1 VFHTTTCYNII
12 ARINQTNKGD
22 NQMST
27 ALQIA
32 EYLDDMDMFGIESTE
47 IKTAGLYSVRGENT
61 TLVAEHGDVYEM
73 LESVEAQ
80 AVAMLSDAVVVRTCG
95 WAAPITDG
103 DDPEAGVAP
112 SQHSQR
118 RRVRLL
124 VVAKAGE
131 TASVLR
137 FTDDWANPIFDE
149 GQATGS
155 LADAVQSLFV

>member
-1 VFHTTTCYNII
+1 
-12 ARINQTNKGD
+12 
-22 NQMST
+22 MST

-32 EYLDDMDMFGIESTE
+32 EYLDDMDMFGIETADNT
-47 IKTAGLYSVRGENT
+47 KAGLYSVRGENT
-61 TLVAEHGDVYEM
+61 MLVAEHGDVYEM
-73 LESVEAQ
+73 LDTVEAT
-80 AVAMLSDAVVVRTCG
+80 AVAMLSDAVVVHTNG
-95 WAAPITDG
+95 WASPLPEDG
-103 DDPEAGVAP
+103 DEYEGVAP
-112 SQHSQR
+112 SKHPQR

>member
-1 VFHTTTCYNII
+1 M
-12 ARINQTNKGD
+12 ARINQTNKGE

-47 IKTAGLYSVRGENT
+47 VKTAGLYSVRGENT

-95 WAAPITDG
+95 WASPIADDG
-103 DDPEAGVAP
+103 DEYEGVAP
-112 SQHSQR
+112 SQHPQR

>member
-1 VFHTTTCYNII
+1 M
-12 ARINQTNKGD
+12 ARINQTNKGE

-32 EYLDDMDMFGIESTE
+32 EYVDNMDMFGIESTE
-47 IKTAGLYSVRGENT
+47 AKTAGLYSVRGENT

-80 AVAMLSDAVVVRTCG
+80 AVAMLSDAVVVRTAG
-95 WAAPITDG
+95 WASPIADDG
-103 DDPEAGVAP
+103 DEYEGVAP
-112 SQHSQR
+112 SQHPQR

>member
-1 VFHTTTCYNII
+1 
-12 ARINQTNKGD
+12 
-22 NQMST
+22 MST

-47 IKTAGLYSVRGENT
+47 VKTAGLYSVRGENT

-80 AVAMLSDAVVVRTCG
+80 AVAMLSDAVVVRTAG
-95 WAAPITDG
+95 WASPLSNG
-103 DDPEAGVAP
+103 DEYEGVAP
-112 SQHSQR
+112 SEHPQR

>member
-1 VFHTTTCYNII
+1 
-12 ARINQTNKGD
+12 
-22 NQMST
+22 MST

-32 EYLDDMDMFGIESTE
+32 EYLDDMDMFGIDTAENP
-47 IKTAGLYSVRGENT
+47 KAGLYSVRGEVT
-61 TLVAEHGDVYEM
+61 KLVGEHGDVYEM

-80 AVAMLSDAVVVRTCG
+80 AVAMLSDAVVIRTCG
-95 WAAPITDG
+95 WASPLSNG
-103 DDPEAGVAP
+103 DEYEGVAP
-112 SQHSQR
+112 SQHPQR

-137 FTDDWANPIFDE
+137 FTDDWANPVFDE

-155 LADAVQSLFV
+155 LADAVQSLFA

>member
-1 VFHTTTCYNII
+1 M

-32 EYLDDMDMFGIESTE
+32 EYVDNMDMFGIESTE

-61 TLVAEHGDVYEM
+61 MLVAEHGDVYEM
-73 LESVEAQ
+73 LDSVEAQ
-80 AVAMLSDAVVVRTCG
+80 AVAMLSDAVVVRTAG
-95 WAAPITDG
+95 WASPLSNG
-103 DDPEAGVAP
+103 DEYEGVAP
-112 SQHSQR
+112 SQHPQR

>member
-47 IKTAGLYSVRGENT
+47 AKTAGLYSVRGENT

-80 AVAMLSDAVVVRTCG
+80 AVAMLSDAVVVRTAG
-95 WAAPITDG
+95 WASPLSNG
-103 DDPEAGVAP
+103 DEYEGVAP
-112 SQHSQR
+112 SEHPQR

>member
-1 VFHTTTCYNII
+1 
-12 ARINQTNKGD
+12 
-22 NQMST
+22 M
-27 ALQIA
+27 
-32 EYLDDMDMFGIESTE
+32 
-47 IKTAGLYSVRGENT
+47 
-61 TLVAEHGDVYEM
+61 LVAEHGDVYEM

-80 AVAMLSDAVVVRTCG
+80 AVAMLSDAVVVRTAG
-95 WAAPITDG
+95 WASPLSNG
-103 DDPEAGVAP
+103 DEYEGVAP
-112 SQHSQR
+112 SQHPQR

>member
-1 VFHTTTCYNII
+1 
-12 ARINQTNKGD
+12 
-22 NQMST
+22 MST

-61 TLVAEHGDVYEM
+61 MLVAEHGDVYEM
-73 LESVEAQ
+73 LDSVEAQ
-80 AVAMLSDAVVVRTCG
+80 AVAMLSDAVVVRTAG
-95 WAAPITDG
+95 WASPLSNG
-103 DDPEAGVAP
+103 DEYEGVAP
-112 SQHSQR
+112 SQHPQR

>member
-1 VFHTTTCYNII
+1 
-12 ARINQTNKGD
+12 
-22 NQMST
+22 MST

-61 TLVAEHGDVYEM
+61 MLVAEHGDVYEM

-80 AVAMLSDAVVVRTCG
+80 AVAMLSDAIAVRTCG
-95 WAAPITDG
+95 WAAPISQDA
-103 DDPEAGVAP
+103 EYESVAP
-112 SQHSQR
+112 SQHPER